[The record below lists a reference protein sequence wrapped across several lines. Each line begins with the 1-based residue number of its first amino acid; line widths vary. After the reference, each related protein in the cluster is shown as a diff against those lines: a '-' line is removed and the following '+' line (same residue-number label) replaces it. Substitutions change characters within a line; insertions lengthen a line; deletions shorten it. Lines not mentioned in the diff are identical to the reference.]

1 MPVGV
6 LFVYTGNI
14 CRSPTAEGVF
24 AQKVAEAGLTKEII
38 VDSAG
43 THGYHTGEA
52 PDDRAIEAARKRGYD
67 LSKQVAR
74 RVREADFQKFDVI
87 IAMDRGH
94 MRDLTAM
101 APGDT
106 YERISLFMSY
116 AAGAKTQDVPDPYYG
131 GDRGFEDVLDMIE
144 AGSAG
149 LLQAIQDDFL

>member
-1 MPVGV
+1 VPVGV
-6 LFVYTGNI
+6 LFVCTGNI

>member
-1 MPVGV
+1 VPVGV
-6 LFVYTGNI
+6 LFVCTGNI

-144 AGSAG
+144 AGSAV